1 MAHND
6 VGRKVW
12 NRLVLAATL
21 ISRKFHIYLPEK
33 CMASYA
39 MRDSMKNGFFA
50 YLRLNGCASDSACDS
65 NQEIAPGCQ

>member
-21 ISRKFHIYLPEK
+21 PPKFNIYLSEK

-39 MRDSMKNGFFA
+39 MRNCMKNSFFA
-50 YLRLNGCASDSACDS
+50 YLPLNGCASDSACDS
-65 NQEIAPGCQ
+65 NQEIAPVCQ